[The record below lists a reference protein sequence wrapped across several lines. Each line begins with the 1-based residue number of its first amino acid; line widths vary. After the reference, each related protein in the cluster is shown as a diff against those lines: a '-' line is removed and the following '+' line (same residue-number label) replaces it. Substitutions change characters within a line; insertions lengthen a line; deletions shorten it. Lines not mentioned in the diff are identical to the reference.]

1 MEKAAAVETFDWS
14 ISLHNLKNTPY
25 VGDRDCSS
33 FDEVCEAMKKKIYN
47 DYLVLKDCVEH
58 SQKKMGSNLRKYKR
72 DAKRKLS
79 DGGRVGGR
87 GRLNDAMT
95 DNFQNYY
102 GAAIRNNKISVHKMK
117 DAIWAI
123 HYHCILSE
131 NKPLSLPLATVI
143 THCHY
148 TIEIVFHVVDINVT
162 KQRQQPLITKTNVCH
177 LFLGMN

>member
-1 MEKAAAVETFDWS
+1 
-14 ISLHNLKNTPY
+14 
-25 VGDRDCSS
+25 
-33 FDEVCEAMKKKIYN
+33 
-47 DYLVLKDCVEH
+47 
-58 SQKKMGSNLRKYKR
+58 MGSNLSKYKR

-79 DGGRVGGR
+79 DGGRAGGR

-123 HYHCILSE
+123 YYHCILSE
-131 NKPLSLPLATVI
+131 NKPVI

-162 KQRQQPLITKTNVCH
+162 KQRQQPLTTKTNVCH

>member
-1 MEKAAAVETFDWS
+1 
-14 ISLHNLKNTPY
+14 
-25 VGDRDCSS
+25 
-33 FDEVCEAMKKKIYN
+33 
-47 DYLVLKDCVEH
+47 
-58 SQKKMGSNLRKYKR
+58 MGSNLRNYKR

-123 HYHCILSE
+123 YYHCILSE
-131 NKPLSLPLATVI
+131 NKPLSLPTVI
-143 THCHY
+143 T
-148 TIEIVFHVVDINVT
+148 
-162 KQRQQPLITKTNVCH
+162 P
-177 LFLGMN
+177 